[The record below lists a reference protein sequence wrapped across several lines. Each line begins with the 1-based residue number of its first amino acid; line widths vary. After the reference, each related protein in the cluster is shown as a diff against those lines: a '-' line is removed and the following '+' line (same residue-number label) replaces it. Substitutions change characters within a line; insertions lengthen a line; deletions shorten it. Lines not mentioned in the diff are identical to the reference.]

1 MSEVYNRGDFV
12 AKSETIRRIQEADL
26 DELIALYAHYTVA
39 ENRPPLSPA
48 RVQEIWREIERNPG
62 VEYFAV
68 EREGRIVAACILTIT
83 PSFLRGGSGYGVIE
97 HVVTHEDF
105 RRRGLARTLMEFI
118 MAHAWEKGCTEI
130 MLLSGSDLAPAH
142 KLYESLGFDKYGR
155 TGFIKR
161 KP

>member
-1 MSEVYNRGDFV
+1 MAR
-12 AKSETIRRIQEADL
+12 AETIRRIQETDL
-26 DELIALYAHYTVA
+26 DELISLYAHYTGP
-39 ENRPPLSPA
+39 ENRPPLS
-48 RVQEIWREIERNPG
+48 QTQIQKIWREIERNPG

-68 EREGRIVAACILTIT
+68 EQEGRIAAACILTIT
-83 PSFLRGGSGYGVIE
+83 PSFLRGGSGFGVIE

-105 RRRGLARTLMEFI
+105 RRRGLARALMEFI

-142 KLYESLGFDKYGR
+142 KLYESLGFDKHGR
-155 TGFIKR
+155 TGFIKN

>member
-1 MSEVYNRGDFV
+1 MAR
-12 AKSETIRRIQEADL
+12 AETIRRIQETDR
-26 DELIALYAHYTVA
+26 DELISLYAHYTGP
-39 ENRPPLSPA
+39 ENRPPLS
-48 RVQEIWREIERNPG
+48 QTQIQKIWREIERNPG

-68 EREGRIVAACILTIT
+68 EQEGRIAAACILTIT
-83 PSFLRGGSGYGVIE
+83 PSFLRGGSGFGVIE

-105 RRRGLARTLMEFI
+105 RRRGLARALMEFI

-142 KLYESLGFDKYGR
+142 KLYESLGFDKHGR
-155 TGFIKR
+155 TGFIKN